1 MTSATQAQ
9 AQAPAADPVASPRWD
24 PLVRLTHWGIAA
36 AIVLNGLVTE
46 EGESWHIWVGYAA
59 GVLLALRLGWG
70 LIGTRS
76 ARFASFPPKPA
87 AALRHLRAIVAGR
100 HEPRVSHNPVGAL
113 MAYALWAALA
123 VTVGTGIAMDQA
135 RPAAPAGATLVAEA
149 GEDEE
154 AEEHEGRGDGG
165 EGESA
170 FEEVHEVFANLLFL
184 LAALHVAGVAFES
197 RRSGGGLVRAMVTG
211 RGDG

>member
-9 AQAPAADPVASPRWD
+9 APAVDPVAAPRWD
-24 PLVRLTHWGIAA
+24 SLVRLTHWGIAV

-46 EGESWHIWVGYAA
+46 EGEGWHIWVGYAA
-59 GVLLALRLGWG
+59 GVLLALRLVWG

-76 ARFASFPPKPA
+76 ARFASFPPNPA
-87 AALRHLRAIVAGR
+87 AALRQLRDITVGR
-100 HEPRVSHNPVGAL
+100 HEPRVSHNPLGAL

-135 RPAAPAGATLVAEA
+135 RPAAPTGATLVAEA

-154 AEEHEGRGDGG
+154 HEGRGGGG

-170 FEEVHEVFANLLFL
+170 FEEVHEVAANLLFL
-184 LAALHVAGVAFES
+184 LAALHIAGVAFES
-197 RRSGGGLVRAMVTG
+197 RRSGGGLVRAMLTG

>member
-1 MTSATQAQ
+1 MTSATQAR
-9 AQAPAADPVASPRWD
+9 APAVEPAATPRWD

-46 EGESWHIWVGYAA
+46 EGKGWHIWVGYAA
-59 GVLLALRLGWG
+59 GVLLVLRLGWG

-76 ARFASFPPKPA
+76 ARFTSFPPNPA
-87 AALRHLRAIVAGR
+87 AALAHVRDILAGR
-100 HEPRVSHNPVGAL
+100 HAPRVSHNPLGAL
-113 MAYALWAALA
+113 MVYALWAALA

-135 RPAAPAGATLVAEA
+135 RPAARAGIVAVAEA
-149 GEDEE
+149 GHDEE
-154 AEEHEGRGDGG
+154 GEDQEREG
-165 EGESA
+165 EGESV
-170 FEEVHEVFANLLFL
+170 FEEVHEVAANLLFL
-184 LAALHVAGVAFES
+184 LAALHIAGVVFET